1 MKRLPLYPDA
11 PTAPVED
18 YVPRPLNS
26 ECKLCPLS
34 LKAKHPCLRA
44 EGESGGLLVVGE
56 QPTKHDDFQNWP
68 FSGPVGGYF
77 RAFMQRN
84 WSGPVAFDN
93 AIRCAPNGADIA
105 EEHIDAC
112 RGYLSQTLV
121 EVKPT
126 RVVAIGP
133 RAMYALLGRSFNP
146 LAARRTYGWLWNG
159 GKPVPVFVVYPHWL
173 AATNRFHKVRLEE
186 DLKWALTAT
195 PSPPS
200 FGGEARLVESVEDA
214 AAAVADLRDCDW
226 FAWDVE
232 TAGAMWTSGFTVLSL
247 AAAPVGAD
255 YAWVWDQEALHRP
268 DTFAALRELM
278 LDPDVRKVGQNE
290 KYDRESM
297 LSDFGIVVQGM
308 HGDTRIWNKLLDSE
322 ADADLDTMANLVG
335 AGGHKAEAQKA
346 LTVALQAIR
355 KRLNQ
360 TSKDLLDAI
369 PPEIE
374 AQLRLGA
381 EPKSVAYAL
390 LPKPVLHRY
399 NARDAVVTAKLAAK
413 LEGDLAREPN
423 LQRIWDA
430 VVRDACVSIARV
442 ESWGVPVSLD
452 RMHAFHLYLTQRI
465 DEAKRRLDQYST
477 SINWGS
483 APQLRQLLYR
493 ELKLPI
499 LDYTDKGASST
510 DEATLKKL
518 RAHHPIIDDILSYR
532 KLTKLDSQYAVG
544 LSEYVRDDQRI
555 HGSINL
561 DGARSGRTS
570 MSNPNLQ
577 NIKRAD
583 DELGKMTKDCFV
595 APDGHVLLQA
605 DYSQLELRVAAMLSG
620 DPEMRRIFEDGV
632 DYHQRT
638 AELIAPIVWGI
649 KPDQVEKRHRTAA
662 KAFNFGILYGM
673 SDGGIA
679 SRAGCSEEEA
689 AKIRAAIFGKMRRLE
704 RWIQERLHETL
715 RTGCAWTWW
724 EGKPARR
731 RWLLRV
737 GDVSDDNRAKAAASV
752 ERHSAWN
759 TPIQG
764 TASEFCVA
772 SLTRAV
778 QAIDNEG
785 LPAQLVLPIHDAL
798 LFVVPEQ
805 RLTEVA
811 HEVRHL
817 MLSYETAGVPLDV
830 DMEAGVAWGSMDKLK
845 LA

>member
-1 MKRLPLYPDA
+1 MKLLPLYPSA
-11 PTAPVED
+11 PLAPVESCERLD
-18 YVPRPLNS
+18 LDPA
-26 ECKLCPLS
+26 CKRCPLS
-34 LKAKHPCLRA
+34 SKAKHPCLRA
-44 EGESGGLLVVGE
+44 EGEPGGLLIVGE
-56 QPTKHDDFQNWP
+56 QPSKHDDFQNWP

-77 RAFMQRN
+77 RSLVQRL
-84 WSGPVAFDN
+84 WTGPVAFDN
-93 AIRCAPNGADIA
+93 ALRCAPHGTEIA
-105 EEHIDAC
+105 EEYIDAC
-112 RGYLSQTLV
+112 RPYLAQTV
-121 EVKPT
+121 AEVRAK
-126 RVVAIGP
+126 RVLAIGP
-133 RAMYALLGRSFNP
+133 RATHALLGRSLSP
-146 LAARRTYGWLWNG
+146 LAARRTYGWLWNNG
-159 GKPVPVFVVYPHWL
+159 EPVPVFTVYPHWL
-173 AATNRFHKVRLEE
+173 AAANRFHKVRLEE
-186 DLKWALTAT
+186 DIRWALTT
-195 PSPPS
+195 NPPKPLFS
-200 FGGEARLVESVEDA
+200 GSARLVETPEDA

-232 TAGAMWTSGFTVLSL
+232 TAGMMFTSGFTVLSL

-255 YAWVWDQEALHRP
+255 YAWVWDS
-268 DTFAALRELM
+268 AALYSSPTSEPLQKLM
-278 LDPDVRKVGQNE
+278 ADPDVRKVGQNE

-297 LSDFGIVVQGM
+297 LSAFGLVVRGM

-335 AGGHKAEAQKA
+335 EGGHKDEAKA
-346 LTVALQAIR
+346 ALANALKLLR
-355 KRLNQ
+355 TRDSHPELFA
-360 TSKDLLDAI
+360 DLPLDI
-369 PPEIE
+369 D
-374 AQLRLGA
+374 AQLRMGA

-399 NARDAVVTAKLAAK
+399 NARDAVVTAKLGAK
-413 LEGDLAREPN
+413 LEGDLAREPS
-423 LQRIWDA
+423 LQRIWDL
-430 VVRDACVSIARV
+430 VVRDACEAVARV
-442 ESWGVPVSLD
+442 ESWGVPVSRD
-452 RMHAFHLYLTQRI
+452 RMNTFHLYLTQRI
-465 DEAKRRLDQYST
+465 EEAKRRLDTYST
-477 SINWGS
+477 TINWGS
-483 APQLRQLLYR
+483 APQLRQLLYK
-493 ELKLPI
+493 ELKLPV
-499 LDYTDKGASST
+499 LDYTGTGAAST
-510 DEATLKKL
+510 DEATLKQL
-518 RAHHPIIDDILSYR
+518 RAHHPIVDDILTYR
-532 KLTKLDSQYAVG
+532 KLSKLDSQYAVG
-544 LSEYVRDDQRI
+544 LAEYVRDDERI
-555 HGSINL
+555 HGSIHL

-649 KPDQVEKRHRTAA
+649 KPDKVEKRHRTAA

-679 SRAGCSEEEA
+679 ARAGCSEAEA

-724 EGKPARR
+724 EGKQARR

-737 GDVSDDNRAKAAASV
+737 GDSSDDNRAKAAASV

-772 SLTRAV
+772 SLSRAV
-778 QAIDNEG
+778 RAIEDEG
-785 LPAQLVLPIHDAL
+785 MPAQLVLPIHDAL
-798 LFVVPEQ
+798 LFVVPEAQ
-805 RLTEVA
+805 LMSVA

-830 DMEAGVAWGSMDKLK
+830 DVEWGVAWGSMEKLK
-845 LA
+845 LK